1 MNEKK
6 SDKEDREK
14 KFSLTT
20 KVEIKVNF
28 RKISVKLAY
37 SMLLAGG
44 LVAFSVWT
52 AISGL
57 MHYRKQVLEILNRD
71 QPLVVAYQ
79 RIFSAA
85 LLEEMALRNLLLN
98 PEDNVAK
105 RNIATFRGITLG
117 MVEQGKSV
125 IFANPD
131 HKLRAKV
138 LPGLN
143 DLGLRLRAHS
153 DTVNAILALAKTDH
167 DRAMALLNSRELS
180 EWRKIRRDIQILTRL
195 SQSEMVRKEAGLT
208 QKYQRAMNFSLSSVL
223 AGFALSIV
231 MLGLVYL
238 RFKRGLADSIS
249 VSDRLVHFDLSLVS
263 EDDHKDEFGQ
273 IVTKI
278 NEVLFGFREIIH
290 GIVQIEEVISS
301 RSGNLS
307 LSASTSGT
315 TSREILEA
323 TGKVV
328 DISKRLE
335 KTLLQTREITKKTSE
350 EARNIVAIS
359 NEGVMTG
366 ERSKAAYDRILGNIQ
381 ETRSALVKLSESV
394 TRIGVATQSV
404 WEIAGQTNL
413 LALNAAIEAARA
425 GEQGRGFAVVAD
437 EVRKLSL
444 RSSKATE
451 EIGEVVRTIEEM
463 FQKTNDLMK
472 QAEQA
477 VTEGAGATGE
487 TSAAFGNIHGAV
499 AELPRFMQ
507 EIETSF
513 EELGQ
518 EQSRVRE
525 AVAAIDVLSGRIAA
539 EQKTLDGV
547 ASELSIQASSLDK
560 VVRKFSL

>member
-1 MNEKK
+1 ME
-6 SDKEDREK
+6 SMID
-14 KFSLTT
+14 
-20 KVEIKVNF
+20 F

-37 SMLLAGG
+37 SMLFAGG

-57 MHYRKQVLEILNRD
+57 MQYRKQVLEILNRD

-105 RNIATFRGITLG
+105 RNISTFRQITLG

-125 IFANPD
+125 IVANPD
-131 HKLRAKV
+131 HKLRSKV

-153 DTVNAILALAKTDH
+153 DTIDTILSVAKTDH
-167 DRAMALLNSRELS
+167 SRAMALLDSRELS
-180 EWRKIRRDIQILTRL
+180 EWRRIRRDIQILTRL

-223 AGFALSIV
+223 AGFALSI
-231 MLGLVYL
+231 LILSLVYL

-263 EDDHKDEFGQ
+263 VDDHKDEFGQ

-278 NEVLFGFREIIH
+278 NEVLLGFREIIH
-290 GIVQIEEVISS
+290 AIVQIEEVISS

-307 LSASTSGT
+307 RSASTSGA
-315 TSREILEA
+315 TSLEILEA

-335 KTLLQTREITKKTSE
+335 HTLIQTRKITKKTSE
-350 EARNIVAIS
+350 EARNIVSIT

-366 ERSKAAYDRILGNIQ
+366 ERSKAAYDRILENIQ

-394 TRIGVATQSV
+394 SRIGVATQSV

-444 RSSKATE
+444 RSSEATE
-451 EIGEVVRTIEEM
+451 EIGEVVHTIVEM

-487 TSAAFGNIHGAV
+487 TSAAFGDIHGAV
-499 AELPRFMQ
+499 ATLPRFMQ
-507 EIETSF
+507 EIETSY

-518 EQSRVRE
+518 EQLLVRE
-525 AVAAIDVLSGRIAA
+525 AVAAIDVLSERIAA

-547 ASELSIQASSLDK
+547 AAELIMQASALDK

>member
-1 MNEKK
+1 M
-6 SDKEDREK
+6 
-14 KFSLTT
+14 
-20 KVEIKVNF
+20 
-28 RKISVKLAY
+28 
-37 SMLLAGG
+37 MLAGG

-57 MHYRKQVLEILNRD
+57 IHYRKQVLEILNRD

-79 RIFSAA
+79 RIFSTAI
-85 LLEEMALRNLLLN
+85 LEEMALRNLLLN
-98 PEDNVAK
+98 PEDTVAR
-105 RNIATFRGITLG
+105 RNITTFRRITLG

-125 IFANPD
+125 IVANPD
-131 HKLRAKV
+131 QKFRENV
-138 LPGLN
+138 LPGFN
-143 DLGLRLRAHS
+143 DLGLRLQSHS
-153 DTVNAILALAKTDH
+153 DTVDSILAVAKTDH
-167 DRAMALLNSRELS
+167 NRAMALLDSKELS
-180 EWRKIRRDIQILTRL
+180 EWRRIRRDIQILTRL
-195 SQSEMVRKEAGLT
+195 SQLEMVRKEAGLT
-208 QKYQRAMNFSLSSVL
+208 QAYQRAMHFSLSSVL
-223 AGFALSIV
+223 AGFAFSII

-238 RFKRGLADSIS
+238 RFKRGLADSLS

-263 EDDHKDEFGQ
+263 KDDHKDEFGQ

-278 NEVLFGFREIIH
+278 NEVLLGFRKIIH
-290 GIVQIEEVISS
+290 AIVQIEEVISV

-307 LSASTSGT
+307 RSASTSGA

-350 EARNIVAIS
+350 KAQNIVAIS

-366 ERSKAAYDRILGNIQ
+366 ERSKAAYDHILHNIK
-381 ETRSALVKLSESV
+381 ETRSALVKLSTSV
-394 TRIGVATQSV
+394 SRIGVATKSV

-437 EVRKLSL
+437 EVRSLSL
-444 RSSKATE
+444 RSSEATK
-451 EIGEVVRTIEEM
+451 EIEEVVRTIEEM

-477 VTEGAGATGE
+477 VMEGAGATGE
-487 TSAAFGNIHGAV
+487 TAASFGDIHGAV
-499 AELPRFMQ
+499 STLPLFMQ
-507 EIETSF
+507 EIETAY
-513 EELGQ
+513 EMLGQ
-518 EQSRVRE
+518 EQSLVRE
-525 AVAAIDVLSGRIAA
+525 AVAAIDVLSEEIAA
-539 EQKTLDGV
+539 EQKNLDDV
-547 ASELSIQASSLDK
+547 ASELSLQASSLDK